1 MTHHSQKTISFSL
14 LDRHARNNLQTR
26 RKCPLVTYYKK
37 TASQFHFSRRE
48 LDLYDSKTSFIRI
61 WNFGSTRNRWRTVN
75 RSLNRS
81 HLKTDWRLRRVALCG
96 LFFFLRHANSAA
108 PQSWTI
114 LMVLPQAK
122 AEIPGVGQGSSWESK
137 GPWFLDQGPSV
148 RRYFVGGVVAFG
160 GTLRFPWSQLRTD
173 QFIWFC
179 VWYFDGEKPDIRI
192 TTSDTEP
199 PMN

>member
-1 MTHHSQKTISFSL
+1 MIEQTLMTHHSQKTISFSL

-96 LFFFLRHANSAA
+96 LFFFCAMPILQPRSHGPFSWCCHKLRLRFQGSARGHHGNLRVRDSLIKA
-108 PQSWTI
+108 PQ
-114 LMVLPQAK
+114 
-122 AEIPGVGQGSSWESK
+122 
-137 GPWFLDQGPSV
+137 
-148 RRYFVGGVVAFG
+148 
-160 GTLRFPWSQLRTD
+160 
-173 QFIWFC
+173 
-179 VWYFDGEKPDIRI
+179 
-192 TTSDTEP
+192 
-199 PMN
+199 